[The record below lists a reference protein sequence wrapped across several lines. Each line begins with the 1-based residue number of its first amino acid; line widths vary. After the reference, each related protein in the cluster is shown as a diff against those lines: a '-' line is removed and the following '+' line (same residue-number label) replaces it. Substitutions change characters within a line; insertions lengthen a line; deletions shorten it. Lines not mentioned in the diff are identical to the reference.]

1 MVHICGPSSRETE
14 VGGSEGRGDSQSLS
28 KPEGACAMAVWSDS
42 VNASTSVTVFG
53 GGAVRLGA
61 CLCACWAAGRMS
73 VVGDNGMS
81 VTTVIGWGR
90 AQVRREGAVQV
101 SVSAYVHV

>member
-1 MVHICGPSSRETE
+1 MLVCVLAGP
-14 VGGSEGRGDSQSLS
+14 
-28 KPEGACAMAVWSDS
+28 W
-42 VNASTSVTVFG
+42 
-53 GGAVRLGA
+53 
-61 CLCACWAAGRMS
+61 RMS

-101 SVSAYVHV
+101 SVSAYMHV